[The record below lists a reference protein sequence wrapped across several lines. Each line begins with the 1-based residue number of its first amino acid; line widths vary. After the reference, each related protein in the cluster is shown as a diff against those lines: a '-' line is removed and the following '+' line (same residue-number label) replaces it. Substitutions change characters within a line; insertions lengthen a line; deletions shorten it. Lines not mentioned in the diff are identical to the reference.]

1 MAKRWFNLLAL
12 LCALALLFAVSSPVA
27 ADSYPTSEKPIS
39 LKGGHVLAPGST
51 VDKTCHAWAELVKQ
65 RTNGAVII
73 EVFPSEQLG
82 VEKTLTENVNL
93 GTIDWSFIGP
103 GSLAR
108 FTPEFGIFENA
119 YVYQSHKHLS
129 NMVASREFSE
139 YLSGILGGKSN
150 TVFLG
155 FQWSG
160 PRNVLADR
168 PILTP
173 EDGKGMRLRVP
184 DVPSYRVA
192 AYAVGATAT
201 PLPFGEVYM
210 ALKQGVVDACEGSSE
225 NIYKMKFQEVK
236 KTITLT
242 RHIQSMGSVVMNKKS
257 FAKLSP
263 EQQEIVFDS
272 ALKTWEKYFI
282 GYTEVDKE
290 FMGKLEKEGVKF
302 VELTDAQFA
311 VFRNRAVE
319 KLKEEFIPKWGATW
333 DKFNA
338 LAK

>member
-1 MAKRWFNLLAL
+1 MVKGKLVWFVVLGIVVLPIAL
-12 LCALALLFAVSSPVA
+12 GSHA
-27 ADSYPTSEKPIS
+27 AAQSYPTPDNPVT

-51 VDKTCHAWAELVKQ
+51 ADKTCHAWSELVKQ

-73 EVFPSEQLG
+73 DVFPSEQLG

-119 YVYQSHKHLS
+119 YVYQSHQHLK
-129 NMVASREFSE
+129 NMVSSREFTE
-139 YLSGILGGKSN
+139 YLSGVLEAKSN

-160 PRNVLADR
+160 PRNVLADK
-168 PILTP
+168 PILSP
-173 EDGKGMRLRVP
+173 ADGQGMRLRVP

-210 ALKQGVVDACEGSSE
+210 ALKQGVVDACEGSNE
-225 NIYKMKFQEVK
+225 NIYKMKFHEVR

-263 EQQEIVFDS
+263 EQQEIVLAS
-272 ALKTWEKYFI
+272 ALETWETYFA
-282 GYTEVDKE
+282 GYTDVDNE
-290 FMGKLEKEGVKF
+290 FKGKLEKEGVTF
-302 VELTDAQFA
+302 VDLTDEQFS

-319 KLKEEFIPKWGATW
+319 KLQEEFIPKWGQTW
-333 DKFNA
+333 EKFNS